1 MVLIK
6 NTILML
12 LFLFFVSCTGFKKE
26 ERKLQKGKN
35 DAVLV
40 IETPKAGCENC
51 QRIIEEGL
59 NKTSG
64 VKQSILNLNLKTVS
78 ILYNPMETNPK
89 IIKNEVALLS
99 TQIPC
104 K

>member
-1 MVLIK
+1 MVYIKKTLLIVFFF
-6 NTILML
+6 L
-12 LFLFFVSCTGFKKE
+12 LASCTGFKKE

-40 IETPKAGCENC
+40 LETPKAGCENC

-59 NKTSG
+59 NKSSG

-78 ILYNPMETNPK
+78 ILYNPMETNPE